1 MNTILL
7 ITALLAVPQKHECVV
22 FLGTECPMAKL
33 YGARLSEL
41 ADRYP
46 QIHFQGVCANEN
58 DSAEKVSKFQSQLRF
73 GFRKDSEAAGRL
85 GATRSPEAFLLV
97 NDKVV
102 YQGRIDDQYSPGT
115 NRAAPTRCD
124 LEEAVKEVL
133 AGKPVSVPST
143 KALGCCLPTRKLKDT
158 TVTCTAVYDNTS
170 DNPNNPDPNVTV
182 RNGDK
187 SKDEMMQANLDVTR
201 TFENRHS
208 SSSRTT
214 SARLLLSVLVCSVL
228 GIAVSRSKC

>member
-1 MNTILL
+1 MST
-7 ITALLAVPQKHECVV
+7 TPWTDA
-22 FLGTECPMAKL
+22 MAADELPADDVKGVIVAGRDIAIYTVGDEVYATDNL
-33 YGARLSEL
+33 CTHGHARLSDGFLEGREIECPL
-41 ADRYP
+41 
-46 QIHFQGVCANEN
+46 HQGSF
-58 DSAEKVSKFQSQLRF
+58 DIR
-73 GFRKDSEAAGRL
+73 
-85 GATRSPEAFLLV
+85 T
-97 NDKVV
+97 
-102 YQGRIDDQYSPGT
+102 
-115 NRAAPTRCD
+115 
-124 LEEAVKEVL
+124 
-133 AGKPVSVPST
+133 GKPVSVPST

-182 RNGDK
+182 RNGDQ

-208 SSSRTT
+208 SSSRAT